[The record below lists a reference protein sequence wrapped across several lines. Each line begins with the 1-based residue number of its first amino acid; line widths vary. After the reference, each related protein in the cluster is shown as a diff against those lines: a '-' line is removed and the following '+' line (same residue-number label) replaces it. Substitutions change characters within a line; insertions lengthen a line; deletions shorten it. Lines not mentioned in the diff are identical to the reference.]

1 MAATLLT
8 LSLLSF
14 ILFLAPVKFRN
25 TDLRKY
31 FAAFGWLFLALSFFG
46 TTIVYLFENEF
57 LYPVI
62 AVLSLPIFAITI
74 KNCLYEDK
82 TALQITTVATIA
94 FIIYSLVA
102 FIDPI
107 SEWMITQQVDNT
119 VSALSAIGYPA
130 SVSAWDTI
138 LSNGYII
145 IITFSCTPIVGM
157 AVMLGIATG
166 VGGTGQQKIL
176 ASLFAILSLALL
188 NIIRLI
194 FVVVAYSEQWFPYF
208 FDIVSNGYPGYESF
222 YWAHNVIGRISF
234 TLLGIIIVGGGLIVF
249 IPAIR
254 QFYWDIL
261 QFYYRDLKIMADSFL
276 RIFKSD

>member
-8 LSLLSF
+8 LSLISF

-25 TDLRKY
+25 TDLRRY
-31 FAAFGWLFLALSFFG
+31 FAAFGWLFLAFSFFG

-57 LYPVI
+57 VYPAI

-107 SEWMITQQVDNT
+107 SDWMIAQQVDNT
-119 VSALSAIGYPA
+119 VSALSAIGHPA

-208 FDIVSNGYPGYESF
+208 LDIVSNGYPGYESF

-234 TLLGIIIVGGGLIVF
+234 TLLGIIIVGGGLTFF
-249 IPAIR
+249 IPTIR

-261 QFYYRDLKIMADSFL
+261 HFYYRGLKIMADSFL